1 MEKRKY
7 TFKEWI
13 EKGKEIFGTEDRK
26 KWKFRCPS
34 CGFVQSLEDFIKAG
48 TKEEDA
54 LGMIGFSCV
63 GRVMQEKGEFLKDKK
78 QPCNYAGG
86 GLIGLNPVT
95 IITPDGT
102 EHNYFE
108 FEEVKANSP

>member
-1 MEKRKY
+1 MEKI

-13 EKGKEIFGTEDRK
+13 EKGKEIFGTDDRRL
-26 KWKFRCPS
+26 WKFKCPS
-34 CGFVQSLEDFIKAG
+34 CGFVQSFQDFLDAGATED
-48 TKEEDA
+48 DS

-63 GRVMQEKGEFLKDKK
+63 GRVMEKKGQFLKDKK

-95 IITPDGT
+95 IIAPNGT

-108 FEEVKANSP
+108 FAEVSADYSQD